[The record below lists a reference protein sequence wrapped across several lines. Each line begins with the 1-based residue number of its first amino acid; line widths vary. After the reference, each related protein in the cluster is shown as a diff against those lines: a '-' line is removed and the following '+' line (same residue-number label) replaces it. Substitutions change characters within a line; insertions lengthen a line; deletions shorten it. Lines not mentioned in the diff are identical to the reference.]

1 MGFVMFRSPIRSK
14 RHARTE
20 SNGEQAVKPA
30 LPVPETVS
38 GKYYEYYGNVE
49 LGEVGQKGTLC
60 GKMYHCSLLLYKV
73 ATLALRLCFVI
84 VQGDWLEGSGES
96 R

>member
-60 GKMYHCSLLLYKV
+60 GKMYHCSLFAIQSSDLS
-73 ATLALRLCFVI
+73 A
-84 VQGDWLEGSGES
+84 
-96 R
+96 